1 MVVQFRLLGLCLKCF
16 AKNHSTLLELQCVWH
31 YCKTREIVPCS
42 LLTSFLSLPLTL
54 LPSPLLILSSTHP
67 SPSSSLPLL
76 ISSSTSSSSS
86 PISPSFPHLPYT
98 SIFSHIHV
106 YKVMKTRWNIIVFG
120 EMKGRGSQW
129 MTTSSLKTC
138 SNWLR

>member
-1 MVVQFRLLGLCLKCF
+1 MFRKEPLNPTGVAMCMALLQRQGRLYLAHF
-16 AKNHSTLLELQCVWH
+16 
-31 YCKTREIVPCS
+31 
-42 LLTSFLSLPLTL
+42 SLPSSPCPSLSSR
-54 LPSPLLILSSTHP
+54 LPPLLILSSTHP

-120 EMKGRGSQW
+120 EMKGLGSQW